1 MEKKNSFLGKVN
13 MRSFLAPAILMAIA
27 ACVGIF
33 APKTLEVAANS
44 ALNFTIEKFGWVYVI
59 GSKFLLILAIIICFT
74 KFGNVRLGGPDAKP
88 EFSTMTWFS
97 ITLTSVIAI
106 GIVFYGVAEPM
117 TNFNAPAA
125 FLGLEGG
132 SAQAAEA
139 ALPYTLLHWGLHP
152 YGIYTGTALCFAFM
166 YWNAKRKFA
175 VSSALY
181 PILGEKA
188 DGKIGDWINAVT
200 IFCVIG
206 GVATGFGLGIMQF
219 TSGLGF
225 VTGKNFDNNA
235 TYLIL
240 IAVFAAIYILS
251 ACTGLHKG
259 IALISN
265 ANTWIYIILL
275 VFFFIVGD
283 PIYILN
289 SAVSSIGQYIDILPV
304 QSFYLEAAQQT
315 GWVGANTVF
324 YLAWWLAF
332 APIMGLF
339 LIKLAKGRTIR
350 EFIIMNLFAPV
361 LFAIIWFAVFGGSAI
376 RSQLLGNMAIW
387 EAIQEQGIQVALFVF
402 FKQYPIAGITS
413 VLGLLAIAFS
423 FITNAEANVLT
434 VAEMTA
440 KVDEKDKNDAQKASP
455 NGLKVFWGVLMA
467 AVAFALMQSGGLSA
481 LQTSVIVCALP
492 ILILTI
498 FMVYAFL
505 KSVKNF
511 KEYDVYNTEEKEQ
524 KDLAVIPSHES
535 NVKGGAQ

>member
-1 MEKKNSFLGKVN
+1 MKQKTSLLDKVN
-13 MRSFLAPAILMAIA
+13 LRSFLAPAILMVIA

-33 APKTLEVAANS
+33 APTALGNAAS
-44 ALNFTIEKFGWVYVI
+44 AALNFTITKFGWFYVL
-59 GSKFLLILAIIICFT
+59 GSTLLLILSIAVCFT
-74 KFGNVRLGGPDAKP
+74 KFGSIRLGGEDAKP
-88 EFSTMTWFS
+88 EFSTLTWFS

-132 SAQAAEA
+132 SAEAAEA

-152 YGIYTGTALCFAFM
+152 YGIYAGTALCFAFM

-181 PILGEKA
+181 PVLGDKA

-219 TSGLGF
+219 TSGLSF
-225 VTGKNFDNNA
+225 VTGKDFNNNIS
-235 TYLIL
+235 YIIL
-240 IAVFAAIYILS
+240 IVIFAAVYILS

-259 IALISN
+259 IAIISN
-265 ANTWIYIILL
+265 LNTWIYIFLL
-275 VFFFIVGD
+275 GFFFIVGG
-283 PIYILN
+283 PVFILN
-289 SAVSSIGQYIDILPV
+289 SAVSSVGQYIDILPV

-315 GWVGANTVF
+315 GWVGSNTVF

-350 EFIIMNLFAPV
+350 EFVIMNLFAPV

-376 RSQLLGNMAIW
+376 RHQLMGSMAIW
-387 EAIQEQGIQVALFVF
+387 ETIQDKGIQAALFVF
-402 FKQYPIAGITS
+402 FEQYPLAAVTS
-413 VLGLLAIAFS
+413 VLGLIAIALS

-440 KVDEKDKNDAQKASP
+440 KTEAKDNSDAQKASP
-455 NGLKVFWGVLMA
+455 HWLKVFWGVLMA
-467 AVAFALMQSGGLSA
+467 AVAFALLQSGGLSA

-492 ILILTI
+492 ILVLTI
-498 FMVYAFL
+498 FMVYALL
-505 KSVKNF
+505 KTIGDYEKYDLTLEKNQ
-511 KEYDVYNTEEKEQ
+511 KAAETAAEITEESK
-524 KDLAVIPSHES
+524 
-535 NVKGGAQ
+535 

>member
-1 MEKKNSFLGKVN
+1 MEKNKSFLSKVN
-13 MRSFLAPAILMAIA
+13 MRSFLVPAVLMVIA

-33 APKTLEVAANS
+33 APEALGSAAS
-44 ALNFTIEKFGWVYVI
+44 AALNFTIDKFGWFYVL
-59 GSKFLLILAIIICFT
+59 GSSFLLILAIVICFT
-74 KFGNVRLGGPDAKP
+74 KFGSVRLGGPDAKP

-125 FLGLEGG
+125 FLGLEAG
-132 SAQAAEA
+132 SAAAAEQA
-139 ALPYTLLHWGLHP
+139 IPYTLLHWGLHP
-152 YGIYTGTALCFAFM
+152 YGIYTGTALCLAFM
-166 YWNAKRKFA
+166 YWNGKRKFA

-181 PILGEKA
+181 PLIGNKA
-188 DGKIGDWINAVT
+188 DGKAGDWINAVT

-225 VTGKNFDNNA
+225 VTGKDFNNNFS
-235 TYLIL
+235 YFVL
-240 IAVFAAIYILS
+240 IAIFAVVYILS

-265 ANTWIYIILL
+265 LNTWIYIILL
-275 VFFFIVGD
+275 IFFFVVGN
-283 PIYILN
+283 PIYVLN
-289 SAVSSIGQYIDILPV
+289 TAVSSIGQYLDILPV

-315 GWVGANTVF
+315 GWVGGNTVF

-350 EFIIMNLFAPV
+350 EFVIMNLFAPV
-361 LFAIIWFAVFGGSAI
+361 LFAIIWFSIFGGSAI
-376 RSQLLGNMAIW
+376 SSQLAGNMAIW

-402 FKQYPIAGITS
+402 FKQYPLAGITS
-413 VLGLLAIAFS
+413 VLGLCAIVFS

-440 KVDEKDKNDAQKASP
+440 RVDESDKDDAQKASP
-455 NGLKVFWGVLMA
+455 HWLKVFWGVLMA

-492 ILILTI
+492 ILVLTI

-505 KSVKNF
+505 KSVKDFEKYDTYSDKYDENAPAKQ
-511 KEYDVYNTEEKEQ
+511 KE
-524 KDLAVIPSHES
+524 
-535 NVKGGAQ
+535 

>member
-1 MEKKNSFLGKVN
+1 MGKNNSIFSKVN
-13 MRSFLAPAILMAIA
+13 LRSFVAPAILMLIG

-33 APKTLEVAANS
+33 APETLGAAANA
-44 ALNFTIEKFGWVYVI
+44 ALNFTIDKFGWFYVI
-59 GSKFLLILAIIICFT
+59 GSTLLLLLSIVICFT
-74 KFGNVRLGGPDAKP
+74 KFGKIRLGGADAKP
-88 EFSTMTWFS
+88 EFSTLTWFS

-106 GIVFYGVAEPM
+106 GIVFYGVAEPI

-132 SAQAAEA
+132 SVEAAEA

-166 YWNAKRKFA
+166 FWNAKRKFA

-181 PILGEKA
+181 PILGDKA
-188 DGKIGDWINAVT
+188 DGKIGDWVNAVT

-206 GVATGFGLGIMQF
+206 GVATGFGLGTMQF

-225 VTGKNFDNNA
+225 ITGKSFDNNIS
-235 TYLIL
+235 YIIL
-240 IAVFAAIYILS
+240 ISVFAFIYILS

-259 IALISN
+259 IAIVSN
-265 ANTWIYIILL
+265 INTWIYIILL
-275 VFFFIVGD
+275 AFFFIAGGPVF
-283 PIYILN
+283 ILN
-289 SAVSSIGQYIDILPV
+289 SAVSTIGQYLDILPV
-304 QSFYLEAAQQT
+304 QSFYLEPAQQT
-315 GWVGANTVF
+315 GWVGVNTVF

-350 EFIIMNLFAPV
+350 EFVVMNLFAPV
-361 LFAIIWFAVFGGSAI
+361 LFAIVWFSVFGGSAI
-376 RSQLLGNMAIW
+376 RQQLLGSTVVW
-387 EAIQEQGIQVALFVF
+387 ETIQEQGIQVALFAF
-402 FKQYPIAGITS
+402 FKQYPLAAVTS
-413 VLGLLAIAFS
+413 ILGLIAIALS

-440 KVDEKDKNDAQKASP
+440 KVDEADKADVQKASP
-455 NGLKVFWGVLMA
+455 HWLKVFWGVLMA

-492 ILILTI
+492 ILVLTI
-498 FMVYAFL
+498 FMVYALL
-505 KSVKNF
+505 KTIPNWEK
-511 KEYDVYNTEEKEQ
+511 YDLTLNTENVLDASEKKET
-524 KDLAVIPSHES
+524 EEE
-535 NVKGGAQ
+535 